1 LNIESKNG
9 KPFEIHLRTGND
21 QIWNLPMGSK
31 VYPIWDE
38 KDLNKKNGMKFS
50 PNHES
55 DIRFYSA
62 DGHLSDVR
70 RGFYVEEV
78 K

>member
-1 LNIESKNG
+1 
-9 KPFEIHLRTGND
+9 
-21 QIWNLPMGSK
+21 MGSK